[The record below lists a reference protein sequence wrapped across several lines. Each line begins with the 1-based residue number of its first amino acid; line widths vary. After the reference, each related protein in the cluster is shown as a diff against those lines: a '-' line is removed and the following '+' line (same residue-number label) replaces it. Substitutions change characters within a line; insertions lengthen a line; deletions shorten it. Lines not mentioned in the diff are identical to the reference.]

1 MTGAAPSGPAPAP
14 ASALGV
20 IVPCRNEAAVIGRKL
35 RNLAACDWPP
45 GRHRI
50 VVVDDGSDDG
60 TAGLA
65 QRLGRELFGAPGSPA
80 SLRVVANADAPGKTG
95 AIRSALRELA
105 GADVLVL
112 TDADVVLRAPSL
124 AVLAAAFRARAELG
138 LACGR
143 QEFVRDLCDDG
154 SCRGAD
160 GGPPAPAAEGYDRW
174 TARVRA
180 FESRRGRLFS
190 VHGQLLAWPAR
201 LQLAPAPGIA
211 ADDLDLM
218 FQVRDR
224 GLRIELLPG
233 AAFLEVKPPAG
244 ATRAAWQ
251 RRRAQAWF
259 QVMHGR
265 TAPPGAPLFDRLQLL
280 AYRLVHHVA
289 SPAAHVAGGLLLLA
303 LAAGVAVL
311 LSAPGAPW
319 TAAARTGL
327 LAGGALLLLLIVS
340 PLGRAARALTSQWPA
355 IRAARAAG
363 AARADRWDTPR
374 G

>member
-1 MTGAAPSGPAPAP
+1 LTGAAPSEPAPGP
-14 ASALGV
+14 ALGV
-20 IVPCRNEAAVIGRKL
+20 IVPCRNEAAVLPRKL

-60 TAGLA
+60 TAALA
-65 QRLGRELFGAPGSPA
+65 ERLGRELFGAPGAPVT
-80 SLRVVANADAPGKTG
+80 LRVVPNSDAPGKTG
-95 AIRSALRELA
+95 AIRSALRELGEA
-105 GADVLVL
+105 EVLVL
-112 TDADVVLRAPSL
+112 TDADVVLRPPSL
-124 AVLAAAFRARAELG
+124 AALAAAFRARPELG

-143 QEFVRDLCDDG
+143 QEFVRDLGDDG

-160 GGPPAPAAEGYDRW
+160 GGPPRPAAEAYDRW

-180 FESRRGRLFS
+180 WESRRGRLFS

-201 LQLAPAPGIA
+201 LALSPAPGIA

-224 GLRIELLPG
+224 GLRVELLPQ

-244 ATRAAWQ
+244 ASRAEWQ
-251 RRRAQAWF
+251 RRRARAWF
-259 QVMHGR
+259 QVMADR
-265 TAPPGAPLFDRLQLL
+265 ASPPGAPVFDRLQLL
-280 AYRLVHHVA
+280 AYRLVHHAA
-289 SPAAHVAGGLLLLA
+289 SPAAHVAGGLGLLA
-303 LAAGVAVL
+303 LAAGVAL
-311 LSAPGAPW
+311 LLRGPGVPW
-319 TAAARTGL
+319 TSAARTGL
-327 LAGGALLLLLIVS
+327 AVGGALLLLLIVS
-340 PLGRAARALTSQWPA
+340 PLGRGARALTTQWTA

-374 G
+374 S